1 MEDMKKELGLNLRNA
16 RIRKKMA
23 QIELAAEVDLSRTS
37 ISKYENG
44 KGNPTLQIILNLSA
58 ALEIHPSELFQTD

>member
-1 MEDMKKELGLNLRNA
+1 MKKEIGLNLRNA